1 MRATGNFHPEWGF
14 LAPAPSFS
22 RTLRMVITATA
33 VGAVAGA
40 GLALLLSER
49 PPESDVA
56 ARTLVQPV
64 EAASN
69 IVNTPPASA
78 LSAVQSSPLRAADWA
93 SDQLRP
99 QSTVQAPRD
108 VAVSPDTPAVI
119 RDAPAKTETPPSPSP
134 AIAAPVQ
141 KKVAEKRRTRSRHV
155 PRSEEYTSD
164 YYRTT
169 RGLFMR
175 SERGAGSYRE
185 DRWGD
190 YRDGFNGR

>member
-1 MRATGNFHPEWGF
+1 MRAGNFHLEWGV
-14 LAPAPSFS
+14 LAPTPSFS
-22 RTLRMVITATA
+22 RTLRMIITATA

-40 GLALLLSER
+40 GVALSLKR
-49 PPESDVA
+49 PPDANAV
-56 ARTLVQPV
+56 ARTLRPV

-69 IVNTPPASA
+69 IVNTPLESA
-78 LSAVQSSPLRAADWA
+78 QSAVQLSPLRAADSTA
-93 SDQLRP
+93 DQLQP
-99 QSTVQAPRD
+99 QSTVPAPKG
-108 VAVSPDTPAVI
+108 VAVSADALAVLG
-119 RDAPAKTETPPSPSP
+119 DAPAKTETLPSPSP

-141 KKVAEKRRTRSRHV
+141 KKVAERRRTPSRHV
-155 PRSEEYTSD
+155 PRSEEYASD

-175 SERGAGSYRE
+175 SERGAGFYRG